1 MLHHLRC
8 PSCFHDLDLPHE
20 AEQPGRLLTCPSCG
34 WEARMWQWVSE
45 SRNNENRIKM
55 TMKQIQKNEIY
66 PILQRSVGDQMCFII
81 QILSGERSSIDTE
94 EYDITSMHDAYLDAL
109 WEIYDLSLFLDFT
122 GNLDAPL
129 P

>member
-1 MLHHLRC
+1 
-8 PSCFHDLDLPHE
+8 
-20 AEQPGRLLTCPSCG
+20 
-34 WEARMWQWVSE
+34 MWQWVSE